1 MEAINYFRKKLYRRS
16 LTRFRMCLW
25 KLIKKEWCRKC
36 SKMSEVLP
44 FWQSLVTQKSQIV
57 WFFCYIRQTSLTS
70 SSQQSKNSSN
80 TKIRTSQF
88 STPLCNIQKMLWD
101 IYIETFLEVLQSS
114 KKIICSLNF
123 VDILG
128 KGPDQ
133 VNLE

>member
-25 KLIKKEWCRKC
+25 KLIKTDWCRKR
-36 SKMSEVLP
+36 SKMSEVLS

-70 SSQQSKNSSN
+70 SSQQSKILR
-80 TKIRTSQF
+80 IRKSGPASFPRRFAIFKKCYEIFTSKHF
-88 STPLCNIQKMLWD
+88 SRCCKVVKNNWN
-101 IYIETFLEVLQSS
+101 
-114 KKIICSLNF
+114 LNF